1 MVSKANKHNYSNQIK
16 YKNTQKEKRKK
27 KQQIDESEQTKLDRV
42 VIFEQPI
49 KTNIVTTFFLSLFI
63 GKK

>member
-1 MVSKANKHNYSNQIK
+1 VVSKANKHNYSNQIK